1 MSHTV
6 GHINHWHALLFSLVL
21 LLGMDLSCSSIL
33 VFRWSWT
40 APHASLKM
48 AGGGKVQTGSYSK
61 TWIGLSTLWRA
72 LLSTKRKK
80 ELIRNCFWRIKFQGC
95 VLAYSGLKLRSEYT
109 KIVWVGRSHTHT
121 HTHTLTHTR
130 TLIEQTKQN
139 NQKFKEHQQAL
150 YC

>member
-1 MSHTV
+1 MQQHHCV
-6 GHINHWHALLFSLVL
+6 
-21 LLGMDLSCSSIL
+21 
-33 VFRWSWT
+33 
-40 APHASLKM
+40 SLKLNRTTCKFKN
-48 AGGGKVQTGSYSK
+48 GGGGDVQTGSYSK

-121 HTHTLTHTR
+121 HTHTHTLAHTR
-130 TLIEQTKQN
+130 TLRIEQTKQN

>member
-1 MSHTV
+1 MQQHPCV
-6 GHINHWHALLFSLVL
+6 
-21 LLGMDLSCSSIL
+21 
-33 VFRWSWT
+33 
-40 APHASLKM
+40 SLKLNRTTCKFKNGGEGGTDRKLQQNMDRTVNAM
-48 AGGGKVQTGSYSK
+48 AG
-61 TWIGLSTLWRA
+61 STFD
-72 LLSTKRKK
+72 KKKKK
-80 ELIRNCFWRIKFQGC
+80 EKKLIRNCFWRIKFQGC

-121 HTHTLTHTR
+121 HTHTALAHTR

>member
-48 AGGGKVQTGSYSK
+48 AGGGGGGGTDRKLQQNLDRTVNAMAGS
-61 TWIGLSTLWRA
+61 TFE
-72 LLSTKRKK
+72 KK
-80 ELIRNCFWRIKFQGC
+80 KKKKKKN
-95 VLAYSGLKLRSEYT
+95 
-109 KIVWVGRSHTHT
+109 
-121 HTHTLTHTR
+121 
-130 TLIEQTKQN
+130 
-139 NQKFKEHQQAL
+139 
-150 YC
+150 